1 MDNRNRDIMDYYGI
15 TREEISDS
23 FLKGSREKIMSQA
36 LGMIEESKRQLQANN
51 HRLSGLNLSIAQ
63 LMIEYIVEMYDK
75 EMEYKA
81 ANDAD

>member
-36 LGMIEESKRQLQANN
+36 LGMIEESKRQLKANN

-63 LMIEYIVEMYDK
+63 LMIEYIVEMYDR
-75 EMEYKA
+75 EMDYKA

>member
-1 MDNRNRDIMDYYGI
+1 MDNLDYYGI
-15 TREEISDS
+15 TREEIKDV
-23 FLKGSREKIMSQA
+23 FLSGSRKKIMSQA

-63 LMIEYIVEMYDK
+63 LMIEYIVEMYDR
-75 EMEYKA
+75 ELDYKA

>member
-1 MDNRNRDIMDYYGI
+1 MDNLDYYGI
-15 TREEISDS
+15 TREEIKDV
-23 FLKGSREKIMSQA
+23 FLSGSRKKIMSQA

-63 LMIEYIVEMYDK
+63 LMIEYIVEMYDR
-75 EMEYKA
+75 EMDYKA